1 MIRVRQVKVNIFNSN
16 IEEIKKQTSKK
27 LRIKEN
33 DINNIKIIKESIDA
47 RDKENIY
54 YIYEVE
60 IDALNEDE
68 ILKNN
73 KSGDIYIPK
82 IKEYKSPKIGKEKL
96 KEKIVIVGSGPAGL
110 FCAYMLSLNG
120 YRVIVLERGDKVE
133 ERSKKVEKFWN
144 TGKLD
149 KNSNVQFGEGGAGT
163 FSDGK
168 LNTLVKDKNGIMK
181 KVFEIFIENGAPSEI
196 LYKNKP
202 HIGTDLL
209 KNVIINM
216 RNKIISMGG
225 EFRYNSCLTDININD
240 NKVESII
247 INNKEEI
254 LCNILVLAIGNSAR
268 DTFYMLYDKG
278 INMTSKPF
286 AVGIRI
292 QHPQEMINSVQYGKV
307 NSKYLGIADYKL
319 TYTSKSNR
327 GVYSFCM
334 CPGGYVVNASSEEEH
349 LVING
354 MSNHKRDSKN
364 ANSAIVV
371 QVTEKDFGNDV
382 FDGIRFQRMLEENAY
397 KAGNGDIPIQLFKD
411 FKKQIVSTNFE
422 DVKPVFKGNYTFS
435 DLNNIFPKFISENLK
450 EAIDYFGEKI
460 KGFNMD
466 GAILSAVET
475 RTSAPIRIFR
485 NENLESNIGGIYPS
499 GEGAGYSGGIT
510 TSAMDGIKVS
520 EVIIKRFDNNI

>member
-1 MIRVRQVKVNIFNSN
+1 MIRIRQVKVNIAHSN
-16 IEEIKKQTSKK
+16 MNEIKKQTSKK
-27 LRIKEN
+27 LKINEN
-33 DINNIKIIKESIDA
+33 DINNVRIIKESIDA
-47 RDKENIY
+47 RDKKNIY

-68 ILKNN
+68 ILKNSRSN
-73 KSGDIYIPK
+73 DIYIPK
-82 IKEYKSPKIGKEKL
+82 IKEYKFTKKGKEKI
-96 KEKIVIVGSGPAGL
+96 KEKIIIIGSGPAGL

-120 YRVIVLERGDKVE
+120 YRVVVLERGDRIE
-133 ERSKKVEKFWN
+133 ERTKKVDEFWN
-144 TGKLD
+144 SGKLD

-168 LNTLVKDKNGIMK
+168 LNTLVKDKDGRMK
-181 KVFEIFIENGAPSEI
+181 RVFEIFIENGAPYGI
-196 LYKNKP
+196 IYKNKP

-209 KNVIINM
+209 KKVIINM

-225 EFRYNSCLTDININD
+225 EFRYNSCLTDINIID
-240 NKVESII
+240 DKVKSII

-268 DTFYMLYDKG
+268 DTFYMLHDKG

-292 QHPQEMINSVQYGKV
+292 QHPQEMINNAQYGKV
-307 NSKYLGIADYKL
+307 NSKYLGVADYKL

-327 GVYSFCM
+327 GIYSFCM
-334 CPGGYVVNASSEEEH
+334 CPGGYVVNASSEEDG

-354 MSNHKRDSKN
+354 MSNHARDSKN

-371 QVTEKDFGNDV
+371 QVNKDDFGNDL
-382 FDGIRFQRMLEENAY
+382 FDGIKFQRMLEENAY
-397 KAGNGDIPIQLFKD
+397 KAGNGNIPIQLFKD
-411 FKKQIVSTNFE
+411 FKKKIVSTNFE
-422 DVKPVFKGNYTFS
+422 NVKPVFKGNYMFS
-435 DLNNIFPKFISENLK
+435 DLNKIFPKFISEDLK
-450 EAIDYFGEKI
+450 EAIDDFGKKI
-460 KGFNMD
+460 KNFNMD

-475 RTSAPIRIFR
+475 RTSAPIRILR
-485 NENLESNIGGIYPS
+485 DENYVSNIDGIYPS

-510 TSAMDGIKVS
+510 SSAMDGIKVS
-520 EVIIKRFDNNI
+520 EAIIKRFDNNI